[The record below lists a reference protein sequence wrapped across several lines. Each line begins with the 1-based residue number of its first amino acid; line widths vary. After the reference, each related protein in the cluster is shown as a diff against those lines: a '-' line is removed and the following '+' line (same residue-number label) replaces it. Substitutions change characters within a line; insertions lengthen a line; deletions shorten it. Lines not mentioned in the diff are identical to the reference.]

1 LGANIAGSA
10 GAGALSGAAREY
22 LKLRKESISNASWSS
37 GELAPASADE
47 RRLQKLKEEV
57 KARWR
62 VEKRVWDE
70 VDKRKLR
77 NAALRGALTGA
88 LGGAVGG
95 FVVQH
100 APELI
105 HNVGQAVGLLKES
118 VKGNSIAVGLPD
130 KFVVEKAGKVSGTL
144 WGSTREMLSKAL
156 GGSATNGQL
165 RQVVGAIIKDNPQV
179 GNPNFVEGK
188 TIKIGE
194 NIIKKV
200 ADIEKIKNL
209 IAEGKA
215 VVLRGR
221 TVNEVARELIR
232 QRHLNLS
239 VNDVTK
245 KLLTLNHIRG
255 MGVEPPAG
263 ATDWLNSSQLSPNM
277 VLNVDIR

>member
-1 LGANIAGSA
+1 VVRRAGLLPAPFKPHYCCDRMFCVSGTQVVGDQLGSVASNMESARGFRHFKERAGEWMRGVGEREIFGTKVKDYLKNMAVGSVAGVTARALLGADIAGSA

-105 HNVGQAVGLLKES
+105 HNVGQAVNLLKES
-118 VKGNSIAVGLPD
+118 VKGGSLALGLLD

-144 WGSTREMLSKAL
+144 WRSTREMLSRAL
-156 GGSATNGQL
+156 GGSATNDQV
-165 RQVVGAIIKDNPQV
+165 RQAVGAII
-179 GNPNFVEGK
+179 
-188 TIKIGE
+188 
-194 NIIKKV
+194 
-200 ADIEKIKNL
+200 
-209 IAEGKA
+209 
-215 VVLRGR
+215 
-221 TVNEVARELIR
+221 
-232 QRHLNLS
+232 
-239 VNDVTK
+239 
-245 KLLTLNHIRG
+245 
-255 MGVEPPAG
+255 
-263 ATDWLNSSQLSPNM
+263 
-277 VLNVDIR
+277 